1 MKVAYKS
8 ATGED
13 EVQDGSF
20 LAPSSEDDVH
30 VHVSTREL
38 DQIIEVQDK
47 TLTTSPE
54 PPRRTEGSQ
63 GSTRAYRAQ
72 GQLGSTSTSA
82 RDRLGAWEEAG
93 RREARSHLAHP
104 REAKLRKGAV
114 KHPRGITGRPR
125 PRATMHPLHRIRR
138 LDGAVTS
145 TVMIPPLRMARGN

>member
-1 MKVAYKS
+1 MDTWNFCTESSLPKKMKVAYKS

-72 GQLGSTSTSA
+72 GQ
-82 RDRLGAWEEAG
+82 
-93 RREARSHLAHP
+93 
-104 REAKLRKGAV
+104 
-114 KHPRGITGRPR
+114 
-125 PRATMHPLHRIRR
+125 
-138 LDGAVTS
+138 
-145 TVMIPPLRMARGN
+145 